1 MQNSLNKWIAS
12 SLLVFL
18 SLLLFGGVDLW
29 SQVIVFSVWILGMR
43 AQPLRGDVFPFYLVG
58 GISFFLIFLLA
69 KELLPASL
77 FFEPYW
83 RISLREDYG
92 VYLGK
97 LHHPEWTGF
106 LKFFVQGVGIAG
118 LIWWWRSFSDTRT
131 LRIHLAW
138 SGFIAIVV
146 VALCSFA
153 LKDVAIFKLRPTLGY
168 DGFGPFPNRNH
179 TGALMVMGLFL
190 GWGCAWESFK
200 HRLTLQSVFAVLGM
214 AVLAVALVASNS
226 RGAIASGL
234 ISLLIV
240 LILICFHKKDFRFL
254 VVGFAIVVIAVSF
267 VSLSGSSLIKRV
279 QSEISPQRALVGRVE
294 IWKDSLKVIQ
304 EAPWLGHGVGMYE
317 KVIPFYQTE
326 GKPNHQVLHPESTY
340 LQLLAEGGVV
350 LSLLGIAL
358 ILLMAFPAWDE
369 MRSHHQ
375 FPLRMS
381 ALGGL
386 MAIGLHGCI
395 DVPILRWGNAVIAA
409 LCWVIFTATRLPSH
423 EESQRDS
430 HRSYLFPLLCC
441 LILAWLGWSSGASW
455 GERNLGKLSAQQLEQ
470 LIKTDPLN
478 GAYRH
483 ERGKRSLVNE
493 STREEGYREFR
504 LSHRLLPTAWTLPV
518 EAALAVQR
526 YSEGIALSFWARGVE
541 RSGHRSD
548 EIFMMAVNQTR
559 LLPNAS
565 LFWKQFI
572 DLHPALIPTY
582 LVQEKPLEAS
592 QLFEGWKESRG
603 KLKSSEWGVDERR
616 NFYEVVVQLNQRDY
630 WRDWVKDQGEPEV
643 SERGRWSSVDQR
655 LGDFEKAWESVS
667 KNWTP
672 IHLPLE
678 SQGKEELLQ
687 REWSQN
693 PSNWVNSRSWIE
705 WLHANGRI
713 EERDQVL
720 LQVASLSE
728 APLWFKQLVAQVL
741 AEKKNYREAVEWGV
755 K

>member
-12 SLLVFL
+12 SLLIFL

-29 SQVIVFSVWILGMR
+29 SQVIVFGIWVLGVK
-43 AQPLRGDVFPFYLVG
+43 AQPLRGDVFPFYLVC
-58 GISFFLIFLLA
+58 GIMFFLLFLIA
-69 KELLPASL
+69 KELLPLSF
-77 FFEPYW
+77 FFESYW
-83 RISLREDYG
+83 RTSLREDYG

-97 LHHPEWTGF
+97 FHHPEWTRF
-106 LKFFVQGVGIAG
+106 LKFFIQGIGIAG

-131 LRIHLAW
+131 LRIQLAW

-153 LKDVAIFKLRPTLGY
+153 LKDEAIFKLRPTLGY

-200 HRLTLQSVFAVLGM
+200 HRLTLQSIFAVLGM
-214 AVLAVALVASNS
+214 TILAVALVASNS

-234 ISLLIV
+234 MAFLMV
-240 LILICFHKKDFRFL
+240 LILTCFHKKDFRFL
-254 VVGFAIVVIAVSF
+254 VVGVAIVVIAISF
-267 VSLSGSSLIKRV
+267 VSLSGSSLMKRV
-279 QSEISPQRALVGRVE
+279 QAEISPQKALAGRIE

-304 EAPWLGHGVGMYE
+304 EAPWIGHGVGMYE
-317 KVIPFYQTE
+317 KVIPFYQTD

-340 LQLLAEGGVV
+340 LQLLAEGGVL
-350 LSLLGIAL
+350 LSLLGVTL
-358 ILLMAFPAWDE
+358 ILLMVFPAWDE

-375 FPLRMS
+375 FPLRICS
-381 ALGGL
+381 LGGL
-386 MAIGLHGCI
+386 MAIGIHGCI

-409 LCWVIFTATRLPSH
+409 LCWAIFTATRLPSH
-423 EESQRDS
+423 DESQRDS
-430 HRSYLFPLLCC
+430 HRSYLFPLICG
-441 LILAWLGWSSGASW
+441 LILAGLGWISGARW
-455 GERNLGKLSAQQLEQ
+455 GERNLGKQSLSQLEQ
-470 LIKTDPLN
+470 LIKIDPLN

-483 ERGKRSLVNE
+483 ERGKRYIANE
-493 STREEGYREFR
+493 ATREEGYREFR

-518 EAALAVQR
+518 EAALAVQP
-526 YSEGIALSFWARGVE
+526 YSEGIALSFWARGIE

-565 LFWKQFI
+565 RFWKQFI
-572 DLHPALIPTY
+572 DLHPALILSY

-592 QLFEGWKESRG
+592 RLFESWKESRG
-603 KLKSSEWGVDERR
+603 KLKRSEWGVDERR
-616 NFYEVVVQLNQRDY
+616 NFYEVVVQLNQGEY
-630 WRDWVKDQGEPEV
+630 WREWVKEQEEPEV
-643 SERGRWSSVDQR
+643 PERRVWVSVAQCF
-655 LGDFEKAWESVS
+655 GDFEGAWESLS
-667 KNWTP
+667 KTWTP
-672 IHLPLE
+672 IQLPSV
-678 SQGKEELLQ
+678 SQGKEELFQ

-693 PSNWVNSRSWIE
+693 PTNWVNSRNWIE

-720 LQVASLSE
+720 MQVASIAE
-728 APLWFKQLVAQVL
+728 APFWFKQLVAQVL
-741 AEKKNYREAVEWGV
+741 GEKKNYREAVEWGG
-755 K
+755 